1 MVDEIRFLFLRST
14 LVVLIWSATISLASA
29 QDRPPDAPSAGPNT
43 AQPSSPERSSPWVI
57 APIASSS
64 PKLGTAAGGL
74 GAYGPKFDAASR
86 LSLFGGTFQYSSTDS
101 IVSAVFARTSF
112 GEDHHRV
119 TALAAFGYIKND
131 YEDYL
136 GTGQPLHTDDDLKAV
151 FGRYL
156 YRIHG
161 NLFVGAQAN
170 AANYQVL
177 GASAEDDLF
186 LETLG
191 VRGFKSAGVGAIF
204 MHDSRDGEDM
214 PTKGWFANL
223 NNIAY
228 REGLGG
234 SASYDAYRA
243 DLRAFWTHGS
253 GHVFAVRQ
261 FNWFT
266 HDAPVTG
273 QSTVVLRGYKLGEYL
288 APYMSS
294 LEAEERYSFNRRWG
308 ATLFFGTAAL
318 YGTSATTTDAKTLY
332 PSWGGG
338 GHFVI
343 KPDKRL
349 LVNLEY
355 AGGIEGNHGIYLKFG
370 YAW

>member
-1 MVDEIRFLFLRST
+1 MWST
-14 LVVLIWSATISLASA
+14 AITLAFA
-29 QDRPPDAPSAGPNT
+29 QDRPPDAPTAEPSA
-43 AQPSSPERSSPWVI
+43 AQPSAPERTSPWLI

-74 GAYGPKFDAASR
+74 GAYVHQFDADSR
-86 LSLFGGTFQYSSTDS
+86 VSLFGGTIQFSSTES

-112 GEDHHRV
+112 GADHHRV
-119 TALAAFGYIKND
+119 TALTAFGYIKND

-136 GTGQPLHTDDDLKAV
+136 GTGQPLKTDDDLKAV

-177 GASAEDDLF
+177 GASAEDDLV

-191 VRGFKSAGVGAIF
+191 VRGFKSAGVGVVF
-204 MHDSRDGEDM
+204 MHDSRNGEDM
-214 PTKGWFANL
+214 PTKGWFTNL

-234 SASYDAYRA
+234 SASYDVYRA
-243 DLRAFWTHGS
+243 DLRAFWAPNFK
-253 GHVFAVRQ
+253 HVLAFRQ

-294 LEAEERYSFNRRWG
+294 FEAEERYSFNRRWG
-308 ATLFFGTAAL
+308 ATLFLGTAAL
-318 YGTSATTTDAKTLY
+318 YGTSTTTTDAKTLY

-338 GHFVI
+338 VHFVI

-355 AGGIEGNHGIYLKFG
+355 AGGIQGNHGIYLKFG